1 VNKNKMEVGRG
12 ILTKE
17 LQEIANRRIGRDI
30 DRTELRLI
38 PYVQYVMVNDQKID
52 IEKINQDER
61 KILRKW
67 KDAGLVEGGAS
78 GLSVT
83 KDFWDFAC
91 EILFQSYVK
100 QEGEEIGGIKEEL
113 D

>member
-1 VNKNKMEVGRG
+1 MGVGRG
-12 ILTKE
+12 VLTVE
-17 LQEIANRRIGRDI
+17 IQRIANEYIGRDI
-30 DRTELRLI
+30 DKTELHLI
-38 PYVQYVMVNDQKID
+38 PYVQFVMVNEQKIE

-67 KDAGLVEGGAS
+67 KNAGLIEGGAS

-91 EILFQSYVK
+91 EILYQSYVK
-100 QEGEEIGGIKEEL
+100 QEGEEIGDEKGEL
-113 D
+113 DK